1 MFLLS
6 ILQMVEDAISALS
19 EKYEKMMKNLAYSI
33 LKDVQ
38 LSEDA
43 VQESLLKLSDNMDKI
58 DNLDSDRS
66 KNFIYTVTKN
76 ESISMIRKR
85 KKIITQD
92 VLFSDSDALNN
103 IEGQLDVGAFCN
115 KYGFSV
121 RTEEAL
127 SKLNELDRDIII
139 YRFAE
144 GYRIKEIAKLI
155 GKTPDYVSKRLQRAI
170 KKLQEIYGE
179 DEDE

>member
-115 KYGFSV
+115 QYGFSD

-127 SKLNELDRDIII
+127 AKLDELDRDIII

-144 GYRIKEIAKLI
+144 GYRVKEIAKLI